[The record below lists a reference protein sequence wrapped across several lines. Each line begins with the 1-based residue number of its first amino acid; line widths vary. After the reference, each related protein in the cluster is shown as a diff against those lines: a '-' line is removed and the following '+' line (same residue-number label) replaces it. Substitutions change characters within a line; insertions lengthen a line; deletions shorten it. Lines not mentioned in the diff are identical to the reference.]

1 MGQRVLKLCS
11 GRGAG
16 QRFKLDGQGKVI
28 GRAASA
34 DITLEDTQAAELH
47 AMIVLKDG
55 RVMLYDLGT
64 ESGTHV
70 NERRVEETEV
80 FPGDTIQVGTS
91 LLEIIDEDAE
101 RASVGPG
108 ARTGPL
114 PQGVPFPSTGPLPN
128 AFGVGGIGTGPLGTG
143 PMGYG
148 GLGQITGGLGS
159 GHLGTGP
166 MGTGPMGTGPVGS
179 AGLGGLGLPSSTGS
193 FRGDGLP
200 NATGSLSL
208 PPGSTGGLPGQPDL
222 SLPAMP
228 QSNALMTPQQANAL
242 AELQARMLMG
252 QMMGMAAQQAMAP
265 YLPQMGGAPP
275 IYTSPPSA
283 VAGGEAPAGPGMLA
297 QIQAFYA
304 TYRAYILTL
313 AGCLLTGLIAGA
325 STIAVKPPVQG
336 AMFAVALTQTAQD
349 NPLRPQMQNS
359 FEFFRASLQAFK
371 SPALIERTLVALGE
385 TDLSSNR
392 IERVQ
397 AALGMEGMGRLGATI
412 TYQGTYK
419 GDSSSDSLR
428 ILGAHVQLFLDSEIN
443 KTLRVIAVQR
453 EFLQR
458 QLVQTEKELRRTERE
473 LLEFKK
479 KNIDGLPD
487 QARQYYDLLFQ
498 LQQKQSQAD
507 VALARAGVMKRIDHI
522 RLLTESPTVE
532 NRTTA
537 SRSYRDQ
544 IIAANARLVT
554 LKGEGKGDEH
564 PDVVAIR
571 NQIVELEQ
579 LDRTTRAQTDVEVQQ
594 VRNPQFEQI
603 RDSLRLNEG
612 MVQGSAIEAEQVRRD
627 IERIRGVVER
637 LPELETQYQELTRS
651 YGVSKELHGKI
662 FGQLKSTQLQFDL
675 ERAAASA
682 RYDLFQPPTLEAP
695 PLVKTLILRGVIGAV
710 IGLIVG
716 GLASLGIYKVRKR
729 RAEREAARQAPPPS
743 TIDMSGGRAMVP
755 MGTSSIDRY

>member
-16 QRFKLDGQGKVI
+16 QRYKLDGQGKVI

-34 DITLEDTQAAELH
+34 QASELH

-91 LLEIIDEDAE
+91 LLEIIDEDTE
-101 RASVGPG
+101 RASVGPSG
-108 ARTGPL
+108 RTGPL
-114 PQGVPFPSTGPLPN
+114 PSTGPLPN

-143 PMGYG
+143 PVGG
-148 GLGQITGGLGS
+148 GLGTGPMGFGVGPMGGHFTGGLGAGPMNTGGLGS
-159 GHLGTGP
+159 G
-166 MGTGPMGTGPVGS
+166 
-179 AGLGGLGLPSSTGS
+179 ALGGFGIPGNTGQL
-193 FRGDGLP
+193 RGDGLP

-208 PPGSTGGLPGQPDL
+208 PANVTGGQPGAPDL
-222 SLPAMP
+222 SLPSMP
-228 QSNALMTPQQANAL
+228 ASNGLMTAQQANAL
-242 AELQARMLMG
+242 AELQARMFMG
-252 QMMGMAAQQAMAP
+252 QMIGMAAQQAMAP
-265 YLPQMGGAPP
+265 YAPQMGGAPP
-275 IYTSPPSA
+275 IYTSPPTA
-283 VAGGEAPAGPGMLA
+283 AAGAEAPPGPGILA
-297 QIQAFYA
+297 QIQAFYT

-313 AGCLLTGLIAGA
+313 AGCLVVGLVAGA

-371 SPALIERTLVALGE
+371 SPALIERTLIALGE

-397 AALGMEGMGRLGATI
+397 ASLGMEGMGRLGATI
-412 TYQGTYK
+412 TYQGTFK
-419 GDSSSDSLR
+419 GDSSLDSLR
-428 ILGAHVQLFLDSEIN
+428 VLGAHVQLFLDSEIN

-458 QLVQTEKELRRTERE
+458 QLIQTEKELRRTERE

-507 VALARAGVMKRIDHI
+507 VALARASVMKQIDRV

-537 SRSYRDQ
+537 ARSYRDQ
-544 IIAANARLVT
+544 IVAANARLVG
-554 LKGEGKGDEH
+554 LRAEGKGDEH

-594 VRNPQFEQI
+594 IRNPQFEQI

-662 FGQLKSTQLQFDL
+662 FGQLKSTQLQYDL

-695 PLVKTLILRGVIGAV
+695 PTLKTLILRGVMGAV
-710 IGLIVG
+710 VGAIVG
-716 GLASLGIYKVRKR
+716 GLACLGIYKVRKR
-729 RAEREAARQAPPPS
+729 RAAREAARQAPPPS

-755 MGTSSIDRY
+755 MGPSSIDRY